1 MEPQP
6 FYRRSLQAYLSWQK
20 QVKSWIDDSAMSPDD
35 RARAH
40 FAFALLND
48 AVSPTN
54 TLLNP
59 LAIKEIFNSGGNSL
73 VRGISHLVDDLLH
86 NDGLPRQVTKQAFE
100 VGKTVATT
108 TGAVV
113 FRNELLELIQ
123 YKPMS
128 EKQYSKPLLVVPPQI
143 NKYYIFDLSPHNS
156 FVQYA
161 LKNGLQTFMIS
172 WRNPDVRHREW
183 GLSTYVEAVEEAMNV
198 CRAITGAREVNL
210 MGACAG
216 GLTIAALQ
224 GHLQAKRQLRRVSS
238 ATYLVS
244 LLDSQMDSPATLFAD
259 EQTLE
264 AAKRKSYQKGVL
276 EGRDMAKVF
285 AWMRPNDLIWSYFV
299 NNYLLG
305 KEPPAFDILYWNNDN
320 TRLPAAFHGD
330 LLDFFKHNPLSHP
343 GGLEVCGT
351 PIDLQ
356 KVTVDSFSVAGIND
370 HITPWDAVYRST
382 LLLGGERRFVLS
394 NSGHVQSILN
404 PPSNP
409 KANYVESAKLSS
421 DPRAWYYDAKQ
432 VDGSWWSQWLE
443 WIQQRSGAQKETH
456 MPLGNQNYPR
466 RRQHP
471 VPTCVCADVQPTTAD
486 AGRGLT
492 RPLRRLD
499 ENPRPDSRMCLAV
512 VQSQRRTERLHHG
525 SCQRDGHQPRQSLLP
540 LSRQGTAD
548 SRVVRAFPDRAGAAA
563 RPTRRCGTGTRRLLA
578 VPALDRRTAGALPV
592 SVPGPVEP
600 RRAPAETGQGHT
612 QFAQCA
618 EAHTGFIAGAVEGS
632 RAVGQ

>member
-1 MEPQP
+1 MRDKPAPGTLPTAAAFINAQSAITGLRGRDLLSTLRNVAAHGLRHPVHSARHALALGGQLGRVLLGETLHQPNAADTRFADPSWTLNP

-20 QVKSWIDDSAMSPDD
+20 QVKRWIDESGMPDDD

-40 FAFALLND
+40 FAFTLLND
-48 AVSPTN
+48 AVSPSN

-59 LAIKEIFNSGGNSL
+59 LAIKELFNSGGHSL
-73 VRGISHLVDDLLH
+73 VRGLSHLFDDLMH
-86 NDGLPRQVTKQAFE
+86 NNGLPSQITKHAFE

-113 FRNELLELIQ
+113 FRNELLELMQ

-128 EKQYSKPLLVVPPQI
+128 EKQYAKPLLVVPPQI
-143 NKYYIFDLSPHNS
+143 NKYYIFDLSPSNS
-156 FVQYA
+156 FVQFA
-161 LKNGLQTFMIS
+161 LKNGLQVYMIS

-183 GLSTYVEAVEEAMNV
+183 GLSSYVEAVEEAMNV
-198 CRAITGAREVNL
+198 CRAITGSREVNL

-224 GHLQAKRQLRRVSS
+224 GHLQAKRQLRRISS

-244 LLDSQMDSPATLFAD
+244 LLDSQLDSPATLFAD

-264 AAKRKSYQKGVL
+264 AAKRRSYQQGVL

-285 AWMRPNDLIWSYFV
+285 AWMRPNDLIWNYWV

-330 LLDFFKHNPLSHP
+330 LLDFFKHNPLTHP

-356 KVTVDSFSVAGIND
+356 KVNVDSFSVAGIND

-382 LLLGGERRFVLS
+382 LLLGGNRRFVLS

-404 PPSNP
+404 PPGNP
-409 KANYVESAKLSS
+409 KANYVESEKLTS
-421 DPRAWYYDAKQ
+421 DPRAWYYDASH
-432 VDGSWWSQWLE
+432 VDGSWWTQWLA
-443 WIQQRSGAQKETH
+443 WIQERSGAQRETL
-456 MPLGNQNYPR
+456 MALGNQHYP
-466 RRQHP
+466 P
-471 VPTCVCADVQPTTAD
+471 MEAAP
-486 AGRGLT
+486 
-492 RPLRRLD
+492 
-499 ENPRPDSRMCLAV
+499 
-512 VQSQRRTERLHHG
+512 
-525 SCQRDGHQPRQSLLP
+525 
-540 LSRQGTAD
+540 GTYV
-548 SRVVRAFPDRAGAAA
+548 RVR
-563 RPTRRCGTGTRRLLA
+563 
-578 VPALDRRTAGALPV
+578 
-592 SVPGPVEP
+592 
-600 RRAPAETGQGHT
+600 
-612 QFAQCA
+612 
-618 EAHTGFIAGAVEGS
+618 
-632 RAVGQ
+632 

>member
-1 MEPQP
+1 MRERPVTNPAPTPAAFINAQNAITGLRGRDLLSTLRSVAAHGLRNPVHTARHALAFGGQLGRILLGETVHEPNPNDSRFVDPTWTLNP

-20 QVKSWIDDSAMSPDD
+20 QTRHWIDDSALSADD

-48 AVSPTN
+48 AVSPSN

-59 LAIKEIFNSGGNSL
+59 LAIKELLNSGGNS
-73 VRGISHLVDDLLH
+73 VIRGASNLFEDLLH
-86 NDGLPRQVTKQAFE
+86 NNGLPRQVSKHAFE

-108 TGAVV
+108 PGSVV

-128 EKQYSKPLLVVPPQI
+128 EKQYAKPLLVVPPQI
-143 NKYYIFDLSPHNS
+143 NKYYIFDLSPANS

-161 LKNGLQTFMIS
+161 LKNGLQTFIVS

-183 GLSTYVEAVEEAMNV
+183 GLSTYVAALEEALNV

-238 ATYLVS
+238 ASYLVS
-244 LLDSQMDSPATLFAD
+244 LLDSQIDSPAMLFAD

-264 AAKRKSYQKGVL
+264 AAKRRSYQQGVL
-276 EGRDMAKVF
+276 DGRDMAKVF
-285 AWMRPNDLIWSYFV
+285 AWMRPNDLIWNYWI

-320 TRLPAAFHGD
+320 TRLPAALHGD

-382 LLLGGERRFVLS
+382 QLLGGERRFVLS
-394 NSGHVQSILN
+394 NSGHIQSILN
-404 PPSNP
+404 PPGNP
-409 KANYVESAKLSS
+409 KANYVENLKLSS
-421 DPRAWYYDAKQ
+421 DPRAWYYDANH
-432 VDGSWWSQWLE
+432 VEGSWWPQWLE
-443 WIQQRSGAQKETH
+443 WIQQRSGVQRETLTA
-456 MPLGNQNYPR
+456 LGNQNYP
-466 RRQHP
+466 P
-471 VPTCVCADVQPTTAD
+471 MEAAP
-486 AGRGLT
+486 
-492 RPLRRLD
+492 
-499 ENPRPDSRMCLAV
+499 
-512 VQSQRRTERLHHG
+512 
-525 SCQRDGHQPRQSLLP
+525 
-540 LSRQGTAD
+540 GTYV
-548 SRVVRAFPDRAGAAA
+548 RVR
-563 RPTRRCGTGTRRLLA
+563 
-578 VPALDRRTAGALPV
+578 
-592 SVPGPVEP
+592 
-600 RRAPAETGQGHT
+600 
-612 QFAQCA
+612 
-618 EAHTGFIAGAVEGS
+618 
-632 RAVGQ
+632 

>member
-1 MEPQP
+1 MREKPATGVVPSPAVFINAQSAIAGLRGRDRLSTLRSVAAHGLRNPLHSAKHALKLGGQLGRVLLGETLHPTNPQDSRFADPAWSLNP
-6 FYRRSLQAYLSWQK
+6 FYRRSLQAYLAWQK
-20 QVKSWIDDSAMSPDD
+20 QVKSWIDEGDMSPED

-40 FAFALLND
+40 FAFTLLND
-48 AVSPTN
+48 AVAPSN

-59 LAIKEIFNSGGNSL
+59 LAVKELFNSGGQSL
-73 VRGISHLVDDLLH
+73 VRGLSHLFDDLLH
-86 NDGLPRQVTKQAFE
+86 NDGLPRQVTRQAFE

-113 FRNELLELIQ
+113 FRNEMFELIQ
-123 YKPMS
+123 YKSMS
-128 EKQYSKPLLVVPPQI
+128 EKQYAKPLLVVPPQI
-143 NKYYIFDLSPHNS
+143 NKYYIFDLSPQNS

-161 LKNGLQTFMIS
+161 LKNSLQTFMIS

-183 GLSTYVEAVEEAMNV
+183 GLSSYVEAVEEAMNI
-198 CRAITGAREVNL
+198 CRAITGAREMNL

-224 GHLQAKRQLRRVSS
+224 GHLQAKRQLRRVAS

-244 LLDSQMDSPATLFAD
+244 LLDSQIETPATLFAD

-264 AAKRKSYQKGVL
+264 AAKRRSYQRGVL

-320 TRLPAAFHGD
+320 TRLPAALHGD
-330 LLDFFKHNPLSHP
+330 LLDFFKHNPLIHA

-356 KVTVDSFSVAGIND
+356 KVNVDSFSVAGMND

-409 KANYVESAKLSS
+409 KAAYVENAKLSS
-421 DPRAWYYDAKQ
+421 DPRAWYYDARH
-432 VDGSWWSQWLE
+432 VDGSWWPQWLE
-443 WIQQRSGAQKETH
+443 WVEQRSGALNETRTT
-456 MPLGNQNYPR
+456 LGNPNYP
-466 RRQHP
+466 P
-471 VPTCVCADVQPTTAD
+471 MEAAP
-486 AGRGLT
+486 
-492 RPLRRLD
+492 
-499 ENPRPDSRMCLAV
+499 
-512 VQSQRRTERLHHG
+512 
-525 SCQRDGHQPRQSLLP
+525 
-540 LSRQGTAD
+540 GTY
-548 SRVVRAFPDRAGAAA
+548 VHVR
-563 RPTRRCGTGTRRLLA
+563 
-578 VPALDRRTAGALPV
+578 
-592 SVPGPVEP
+592 
-600 RRAPAETGQGHT
+600 
-612 QFAQCA
+612 
-618 EAHTGFIAGAVEGS
+618 
-632 RAVGQ
+632 